1 MSGVRLVGAGE
12 SLGKP
17 AGHYSH
23 AACVGDLVFLSGQLP
38 ITPQGIKLTG
48 EPFEVQVS
56 QVFDNLDRV
65 LQACGCTRDN
75 LVQVRVYLRN
85 IEGWSH
91 FDQLYAAWLGE
102 HRPARAIVPVPML
115 HYGLELE
122 IEAVA
127 NHPSIP

>member
-1 MSGVRLVGAGE
+1 MSGVSMVGAGK
-12 SLGKP
+12 LLNKP

-48 EPFEVQVS
+48 EPFDVQVS

-65 LQACGCTRDN
+65 LSACGCTRES
-75 LVQVRVYLRN
+75 LVQVRVYLLD
-85 IEGWSH
+85 IEHWPH

-102 HRPARAIVPVPML
+102 HRPARTVVPVPAL

-127 NHPSIP
+127 THPAIP